1 MAVEGEDPG
10 IFTTDAL
17 PSDARLLPTLTN
29 AYLGTRVYRD
39 ILHVNG
45 VYNGAV
51 GETHR
56 ADPPSPV
63 HVKMD
68 VERADDLRETFC
80 LDTRTGG
87 LSNGTSGEDYWG
99 HVFWDQDTWI
109 YPNIL
114 LFYPEAACAILK
126 YRIRTLEEHYT
137 THGNKD
143 TRVQSF
149 PGRVQQRAERS
160 ALRKFMEEEIHINGD
175 VMLAFEQYF
184 CITQDL
190 KLFQQ
195 EGGWDVVQAITQYW
209 CSRVVWNCEEENYH
223 IVGVMPQMNIIA
235 LLKFAID
242 LGSQLHFVV
251 PEEWKEIMKKLK
263 VPLDKSRCYHP
274 EYDGYCP

>member
-1 MAVEGEDPG
+1 MRHGQLWEGCCVDVDGPLPFSQAIYGCLYYLLSAIPPLGSANFPFSG
-10 IFTTDAL
+10 I
-17 PSDARLLPTLTN
+17 
-29 AYLGTRVYRD
+29 
-39 ILHVNG
+39 
-45 VYNGAV
+45 
-51 GETHR
+51 
-56 ADPPSPV
+56 SP
-63 HVKMD
+63 
-68 VERADDLRETFC
+68 
-80 LDTRTGG
+80 GG

-143 TRVQSF
+143 TRCKVSLGECSNG
-149 PGRVQQRAERS
+149 PEVCPEKIYGD
-160 ALRKFMEEEIHINGD
+160 EEIHINGD

-223 IVGVMPQMNIIA
+223 IVGVMPPDEYHCTVDNSVYTNA
-235 LLKFAID
+235 VARRSLKFAID

-274 EYDGYCP
+274 EYDGYCPGEEFRRRN